1 MAYIGQKVKA
11 TLMNDR
17 VVDTM
22 TGDGSDTTLELSSTP
37 ISINNTLVFING
49 IYQRQTTDYTLSG
62 TTITFTEAPFSGAIV
77 CAITGGG
84 EHIGCPMTPMGADK
98 LIDGIATDSKIV
110 GMSASKLSG
119 TLPALDGSALTGINN
134 SISTIAVDPTLTTNP
149 ADGVGTLII
158 NSASGEMYVCTDA
171 TTDANVWTNVG
182 GGSGNIEPY
191 IFHFTGST
199 YGFVAG
205 GKDNTNA
212 NFYGIN
218 IIQKFTFASASNATD
233 HGDLS
238 VDRYWNSGASSS
250 THGYS
255 TGDAGETSID
265 KFAFSSNVTAV
276 THGDIPETSY
286 GGGNARS
293 GTGGHSSET
302 HGFVSGGSG
311 DAWEDRDIFKYSFAS
326 NVTASS
332 HGDLSGH
339 QLQFGGVSGPT
350 DGYTTGGYDA
360 NVGDIKRIE
369 KFAYSSNTVASSH
382 GDLSVNWRYGT
393 DVSSETYGYVCGRSP
408 GSGPSSSAIEKFA
421 YSSNTTASSHGD
433 LFLAMSKGIGQSE
446 KTQGFISGGS
456 ASDIATNV
464 IQKFSYASNTTGTDH
479 SDLFFSP
486 IDGGSGHQV

>member
-134 SISTIAVDPTLTTNP
+134 SISTIAVDPIITTNP

-205 GKDNTNA
+205 GNIPGA
-212 NFYGIN
+212 GEIN
-218 IIQKFTFASASNATD
+218 VIQKFPFATQTNSTD

-238 VDRYWNSGASSS
+238 VLRAWNSGASSS
-250 THGYS
+250 TDGYS
-255 TGDAGETSID
+255 SGGAGAVNASNID
-265 KFAFSSNVTAV
+265 KFSFASNVTA
-276 THGDIPETSY
+276 TNHGDFPTAWGIHN
-286 GGGNARS
+286 GQH
-293 GTGGHSSET
+293 GGHSSET
-302 HGFVSGGSG
+302 HGFTSGGG
-311 DAWEDRDIFKYSFAS
+311 TDYKTITKYSFSTINSVVDHGDLISGQKDYGGMSSPTHGYTSGGYAGPPGVIS
-326 NVTASS
+326 RIDKFAYATASTVS
-332 HGDLSGH
+332 AHGDLSG
-339 QLQFGGVSGPT
+339 P
-350 DGYTTGGYDA
+350 
-360 NVGDIKRIE
+360 
-369 KFAYSSNTVASSH
+369 
-382 GDLSVNWRYGT
+382 WRYGSNC
-393 DVSSETYGYVCGRSP
+393 SSETDGFICGN
-408 GSGPSSSAIEKFA
+408 GNSGFVAAIEKVSWA
-421 YSSNTTASSHGD
+421 SNTTAASHGN
-433 LFLAMSKGIGQSE
+433 LSVARIKSIGQSE
-446 KTQGFISGGS
+446 KTHGFVSGGDASNS
-456 ASDIATNV
+456 ASNV
-464 IQKFSYASNTTGTDH
+464 IDKFSYGSNTTSADNA
-479 SDLFFSP
+479 DLFTAVVYR
-486 IDGGSGHQV
+486 GSGHQV